1 MSETLANLRR
11 KIDRARDLGSVV
23 STMKAL
29 AAANLSQYEKS
40 VRSLDDYYRTVQL
53 GLSVCFRAGTPAV
66 ATSAGKDRSDE
77 GDRTSPSGPRRSGSP
92 HGPRA
97 PDSITG
103 AIVFGSDQGLVG
115 QFNDIVADHA
125 AATLALH
132 GGRKKIWAVGERVH
146 DRLADKQL
154 PLDGLF
160 AVPLSIKAVTPLVGQ
175 LLLQIMAPD
184 MLEGG
189 VQGKHGLAGFYLFY
203 NRSRSDTGAVY
214 EPVAQRLLPLD
225 EAWRR
230 SLAELPWPSKNL
242 PEVVGDASSTLQALV
257 GEYLFVSLFRACA
270 ESMASENASRLT
282 AMERAERNIDQLL
295 DELQK
300 TFYRQR
306 QSKIDEELFDV
317 VAGVEA
323 LAAAPT
329 GVQPGKRREYG

>member
-1 MSETLANLRR
+1 
-11 KIDRARDLGSVV
+11 
-23 STMKAL
+23 
-29 AAANLSQYEKS
+29 
-40 VRSLDDYYRTVQL
+40 
-53 GLSVCFRAGTPAV
+53 
-66 ATSAGKDRSDE
+66 
-77 GDRTSPSGPRRSGSP
+77 
-92 HGPRA
+92 
-97 PDSITG
+97 
-103 AIVFGSDQGLVG
+103 
-115 QFNDIVADHA
+115 
-125 AATLALH
+125 LH
-132 GGRKKIWAVGERVH
+132 MGRKKIWAVGERIH

-175 LLLQIMAPD
+175 LLLHIMAPG

-189 VQGKHGLAGFYLFY
+189 VQGKNELAGLYLFY
-203 NRSRSDTGAVY
+203 NRSRSGTAY

-242 PEVVGDASSTLQALV
+242 PEVVGDAPSTLQALMR
-257 GEYLFVSLFRACA
+257 EYLFVSLFRACA

-295 DELQK
+295 EELQK

-317 VAGVEA
+317 IAGVEA

-329 GVQPGKRREYG
+329 GAHPGKRREYG

>member
-1 MSETLANLRR
+1 MSDTLTNLRR

-29 AAANLSQYEKS
+29 AAANLAQYEKS

-53 GLSVCFRAGTPAV
+53 GLSVCFRAGKPAL
-66 ATSAGKDRSDE
+66 AASAEKVRSD
-77 GDRTSPSGPRRSGSP
+77 GAGAGPRNSGSP
-92 HGPRA
+92 HSPRA

-146 DRLADKQL
+146 DCLADRQL

-160 AVPLSIKAVTPLVGQ
+160 AVPLSVKAVTPLVGQ
-175 LLLQIMAPD
+175 LLLHIMAPG
-184 MLEGG
+184 MREGG
-189 VQGKHGLAGFYLFY
+189 AQGKNELAGLYLFY
-203 NRSRSDTGAVY
+203 NHSRSGTAH
-214 EPVAQRLLPLD
+214 EPVAQRVLPLD

-242 PEVVGDASSTLQALV
+242 PEVVGDVPSTLQALV
-257 GEYLFVSLFRACA
+257 REYLFVSLFRACA

-282 AMERAERNIDQLL
+282 AMERAARNIDQLL
-295 DELQK
+295 EELQK

-317 VAGVEA
+317 IAGVEA
-323 LAAAPT
+323 LAAGST
-329 GVQPGKRREYG
+329 GEQPGKRRE

>member
-1 MSETLANLRR
+1 MSDTLANLRR

-29 AAANLSQYEKS
+29 AAANLAQYEKS

-53 GLSVCFRAGTPAV
+53 GLSVCVRPRTPAL
-66 ATSAGKDRSDE
+66 AASAGKVRSD
-77 GDRTSPSGPRRSGSP
+77 GAGTGPRGSGSP
-92 HGPRA
+92 HSPRA

-154 PLDGLF
+154 PLNGLF
-160 AVPLSIKAVTPLVGQ
+160 AVPLSLKAVTPLVGQ
-175 LLLQIMAPD
+175 LLLHIMAPG

-189 VQGKHGLAGFYLFY
+189 MQGKNELAGLYLFY
-203 NRSRSDTGAVY
+203 NRSRSGTAY
-214 EPVAQRLLPLD
+214 EPIAQRLLPLD

-242 PEVVGDASSTLQALV
+242 PEVVGDVPSTLQALV
-257 GEYLFVSLFRACA
+257 REYLFVSLFRACA

-317 VAGVEA
+317 IAGVEA

-329 GVQPGKRREYG
+329 GAHPGKRREYG

>member
-1 MSETLANLRR
+1 MSDTLANLRR

-29 AAANLSQYEKS
+29 AAANLAQYEKS

-53 GLSVCFRAGTPAV
+53 GLSVCVRSRTPAL
-66 ATSAGKDRSDE
+66 AASAGEVRSDE
-77 GDRTSPSGPRRSGSP
+77 GAGTSPGGSGSP
-92 HGPRA
+92 HSPRA

-146 DRLADKQL
+146 DRLSDKQL

-160 AVPLSIKAVTPLVGQ
+160 AVPLSVKAVTPLVGQ
-175 LLLQIMAPD
+175 LLLHIMAPGI
-184 MLEGG
+184 LEGG
-189 VQGKHGLAGFYLFY
+189 AQGKNELAGLYLFY
-203 NRSRSDTGAVY
+203 NRSRSGTAY

-225 EAWRR
+225 KAWRR

-242 PEVVGDASSTLQALV
+242 PEVVGDAPSTLEALV
-257 GEYLFVSLFRACA
+257 REYLFVSLFRACA

-282 AMERAERNIDQLL
+282 AMERAERNINQLL

-317 VAGVEA
+317 IAGVEA

-329 GVQPGKRREYG
+329 GAHPRRRREYG

>member
-1 MSETLANLRR
+1 MSDTLANLRR

-29 AAANLSQYEKS
+29 AAANLAQYEKS

-53 GLSVCFRAGTPAV
+53 GLSVCVRSRTPALAASAGEVSSDGAGAGTG
-66 ATSAGKDRSDE
+66 T
-77 GDRTSPSGPRRSGSP
+77 GPRGSGNP
-92 HGPRA
+92 HSPRA

-132 GGRKKIWAVGERVH
+132 GGRKNIWAVGERVH

-154 PLDGLF
+154 PLNGLF
-160 AVPLSIKAVTPLVGQ
+160 AVPLSLKAVTPLVGQ
-175 LLLQIMAPD
+175 LLLHIMTPG

-189 VQGKHGLAGFYLFY
+189 VQGKNELAGLYLFY
-203 NRSRSDTGAVY
+203 NRSRSGTAYV
-214 EPVAQRLLPLD
+214 PIAQRLLPLD
-225 EAWRR
+225 KAWRR

-242 PEVVGDASSTLQALV
+242 PEVVGDIRSTLQALV
-257 GEYLFVSLFRACA
+257 REYLFVSLFRACA

-317 VAGVEA
+317 IAGVEA

-329 GVQPGKRREYG
+329 GAHLGKRREYG

>member
-1 MSETLANLRR
+1 MSDTLANLRR

-29 AAANLSQYEKS
+29 AAANVAQYEKS

-53 GLSVCFRAGTPAV
+53 GLSVCVRPRMPAL
-66 ATSAGKDRSDE
+66 AASAGKVRSD
-77 GDRTSPSGPRRSGSP
+77 GAGTHPRGSGSP

-154 PLDGLF
+154 PLNGLF
-160 AVPLSIKAVTPLVGQ
+160 AVPLSVKAITPLVGQ
-175 LLLQIMAPD
+175 LLLHIMAPG

-189 VQGKHGLAGFYLFY
+189 AQGKNELAGLYLFY
-203 NRSRSDTGAVY
+203 NRFRSGTVY
-214 EPVAQRLLPLD
+214 EPVAHRLLPLD

-242 PEVVGDASSTLQALV
+242 PEVVGDVPSTLQALV
-257 GEYLFVSLFRACA
+257 REYLFVSLFRACA

-317 VAGVEA
+317 IAGVEA

-329 GVQPGKRREYG
+329 GAHP

>member
-1 MSETLANLRR
+1 M
-11 KIDRARDLGSVV
+11 
-23 STMKAL
+23 
-29 AAANLSQYEKS
+29 
-40 VRSLDDYYRTVQL
+40 
-53 GLSVCFRAGTPAV
+53 
-66 ATSAGKDRSDE
+66 
-77 GDRTSPSGPRRSGSP
+77 
-92 HGPRA
+92 
-97 PDSITG
+97 
-103 AIVFGSDQGLVG
+103 FGSDQGLVG

-154 PLDGLF
+154 PLNGLF
-160 AVPLSIKAVTPLVGQ
+160 AVPLSLKAITPLVGQ
-175 LLLQIMAPD
+175 LLLHIMAPG

-189 VQGKHGLAGFYLFY
+189 VQGKNELAGLYLFY
-203 NRSRSDTGAVY
+203 NRSRSGTAY
-214 EPVAQRLLPLD
+214 EPIAQRLLPLD
-225 EAWRR
+225 EAWRH

-242 PEVVGDASSTLQALV
+242 PEVVGDVPSTLQALV
-257 GEYLFVSLFRACA
+257 REYLFVSLFRACA

-317 VAGVEA
+317 IAGVEA

-329 GVQPGKRREYG
+329 GAHPGKRREYG